1 MDKNVQL
8 VLDTMIK
15 GKWKTP
21 AADLIGFKFIEYGEG
36 KAIFK
41 MKVDERH
48 HNPMGG
54 VHGGI
59 LCDLADAAMGIAMVT
74 TLNDKENFT
83 TINFQINYLRSIDE
97 ADLIAEAVVVKR
109 GKNIGYVECN
119 VKDNDDALI
128 AVAQSTCMVLREKSI
143 NSSY

>member
-1 MDKNVQL
+1 MDNSVQL
-8 VLDTMIK
+8 VLDTMLK

-21 AADLIGFKFIEYGEG
+21 AADLIGFKFVEYREG
-36 KAIFK
+36 LAIFK
-41 MKVDERH
+41 MKADEKH

-83 TINFQINYLRSIDE
+83 TINLQINYLRGIKE
-97 ADLIAEAVVVKR
+97 ADLTAEAVVVKR
-109 GKNIGYVECN
+109 GENIGYVECKI
-119 VKDNDDALI
+119 KDSDDALI
-128 AVAQSTCMVLREKSI
+128 AVAQSTCMVLREKSAF
-143 NSSY
+143 

>member
-1 MDKNVQL
+1 MDDSVQL

-21 AADLIGFKFIEYGEG
+21 AANLIGFKLVEYGEG

-48 HNPMGG
+48 HNPMGL

-59 LCDLADAAMGIAMVT
+59 LCDITDAAMGIAMIT
-74 TLNDKENFT
+74 TLNKNENFT
-83 TINFQINYLRSIDE
+83 TINLQINYLRGIKE
-97 ADLIAEAVVVKR
+97 AELIAEGVVIKR
-109 GKNIGYVECN
+109 GTNIGYVECN
-119 VKDNDDALI
+119 LKDSNDELI
-128 AVAQSTCMVLREKSI
+128 AVAQSTCMVIRDKK
-143 NSSY
+143 